1 LEGKH
6 KLSST
11 AVPVKDLSPSSV
23 SYVLYTSGTTGTP
36 KGCELT
42 HDNAVQLVMA
52 FKRLFKG
59 RWTDESRW
67 LQFASYHFDVSVLEQ
82 FWTWIV
88 GMRLVCAPRDLIL
101 EDIAGFIDTMHITH
115 LDLTPSLGRLLD
127 PALVPSLHKGVFIT
141 GGEALKQDQINTWGD
156 VGCLFN
162 FYGPTEC
169 TIGVTVFPSVPKE
182 GKPSNIG
189 WQFDNVGSY
198 VLAPGSQTPVL
209 RGAVGELCISGK
221 LVGKG
226 YLNRP
231 ELTADCFPYLDAFGE
246 RVYRTGDLVRLFH
259 DGSIDFLGRKD
270 NQVKLRGQ
278 RLEIDEIEAVI
289 KG

>member
-1 LEGKH
+1 M
-6 KLSST
+6 
-11 AVPVKDLSPSSV
+11 
-23 SYVLYTSGTTGTP
+23 
-36 KGCELT
+36 
-42 HDNAVQLVMA
+42 Q
-52 FKRLFKG
+52 
-59 RWTDESRW
+59 
-67 LQFASYHFDVSVLEQ
+67 
-82 FWTWIV
+82 
-88 GMRLVCAPRDLIL
+88 
-101 EDIAGFIDTMHITH
+101 ITH

-259 DGSIDFLGRKD
+259 DGSIDFLGRK
-270 NQVKLRGQ
+270 
-278 RLEIDEIEAVI
+278 
-289 KG
+289 

>member
-1 LEGKH
+1 
-6 KLSST
+6 
-11 AVPVKDLSPSSV
+11 
-23 SYVLYTSGTTGTP
+23 
-36 KGCELT
+36 
-42 HDNAVQLVMA
+42 MA

-226 YLNRP
+226 YLN
-231 ELTADCFPYLDAFGE
+231 
-246 RVYRTGDLVRLFH
+246 
-259 DGSIDFLGRKD
+259 
-270 NQVKLRGQ
+270 
-278 RLEIDEIEAVI
+278 
-289 KG
+289 